1 MRLQQKGD
9 AGKALAGSRLA
20 EDRPGRAP
28 ARVAELGGQPIILVF
43 CDYYLPGYKA
53 GGPVRSISQ
62 LVAALGQEFSFRV
75 VTRDRDLGDDDSYP
89 GIETADLVRVGEAG
103 VIYLPPEAITLAH
116 LRRLLQSQEH
126 HLVYLNSL
134 LSPGFTIR
142 TLLLRR
148 LKLIPKVPVI
158 LAPRGEVS
166 DGALRLKWFAKRCYL
181 AVGKLFGLFEGL
193 FWHASSNHEAEDI
206 RRAFGPRA
214 VIVEAPPMPGLETGR
229 AAGGFSP
236 RPYRQASML
245 KVVFLSRVSRMKNL
259 DGALRIL
266 HDVQGN
272 VQFDI
277 YGTCEDRPYWTECEA
292 LLAALPPNVVARYK
306 GAVRPGEVK
315 EMLSQYD
322 LLFLPTKGENY
333 GHVIVEA
340 LSAGCPVLIS
350 DRTPWKELERKRVGW
365 DIPLHHPAAFV
376 DTIER
381 LIRMP
386 SEGFSSMAPH
396 IHKFVQ
402 EEIGSSR
409 SLEQNRELF
418 RKALASG

>member
-1 MRLQQKGD
+1 
-9 AGKALAGSRLA
+9 
-20 EDRPGRAP
+20 
-28 ARVAELGGQPIILVF
+28 
-43 CDYYLPGYKA
+43 
-53 GGPVRSISQ
+53 
-62 LVAALGQEFSFRV
+62 
-75 VTRDRDLGDDDSYP
+75 
-89 GIETADLVRVGEAG
+89 
-103 VIYLPPEAITLAH
+103 
-116 LRRLLQSQEH
+116 
-126 HLVYLNSL
+126 
-134 LSPGFTIR
+134 
-142 TLLLRR
+142 
-148 LKLIPKVPVI
+148 
-158 LAPRGEVS
+158 
-166 DGALRLKWFAKRCYL
+166 
-181 AVGKLFGLFEGL
+181 
-193 FWHASSNHEAEDI
+193 
-206 RRAFGPRA
+206 
-214 VIVEAPPMPGLETGR
+214 
-229 AAGGFSP
+229 
-236 RPYRQASML
+236 
-245 KVVFLSRVSRMKNL
+245 MKNL

-365 DIPLHHPAAFV
+365 DIPLQNPAAFV
-376 DTIER
+376 DAIER